1 MKQGRRELNKIQCRN
16 RILKMS
22 RRLFTAKGYED
33 TTIEDIAEAA
43 EVSKAT
49 LYNYFSSKENLLLG
63 IAEAALDEIRQLI
76 DTDLREE
83 PDSLEK
89 LRRVMETL
97 IADSIRYITLSRRIL
112 YSNLS
117 PDSELHVTR
126 LELIEI
132 LNQLVCEAQE
142 QGRLRRDLPA
152 EALTES
158 FLGMY
163 LLTQFGWEE
172 LEHYT
177 EAQCREK
184 VRCMIDRALT
194 GLAEI

>member
-1 MKQGRRELNKIQCRN
+1 
-16 RILKMS
+16 MS
-22 RRLFTAKGYED
+22 RRLFTAKGYEE
-33 TTIEDIAEAA
+33 TTMEDIAEAA

-97 IADSIRYITLSRRIL
+97 VTDSIRYITLSRRIL

-126 LELIEI
+126 LELMEI
-132 LNQLVCEAQE
+132 LKQLVGEAQE
-142 QGRLRRDLPA
+142 RGRLRRDLTS
-152 EALTES
+152 EALVES
-158 FLGMY
+158 FLGLY
-163 LLTQFGWEE
+163 LLTQFGWED
-172 LEHYT
+172 LADYT
-177 EAQCREK
+177 EDQCRDK
-184 VRCMIDRALT
+184 VRKMMDQMLA
-194 GLAEI
+194 GLAER

>member
-1 MKQGRRELNKIQCRN
+1 
-16 RILKMS
+16 MS

-33 TTIEDIAEAA
+33 TTMEDIAEAA

-97 IADSIRYITLSRRIL
+97 VTDSIRYITLSRRIL

-126 LELIEI
+126 L
-132 LNQLVCEAQE
+132 
-142 QGRLRRDLPA
+142 
-152 EALTES
+152 
-158 FLGMY
+158 
-163 LLTQFGWEE
+163 
-172 LEHYT
+172 
-177 EAQCREK
+177 
-184 VRCMIDRALT
+184 
-194 GLAEI
+194 

>member
-1 MKQGRRELNKIQCRN
+1 
-16 RILKMS
+16 MS
-22 RRLFTAKGYED
+22 RRLFTAKGYEE
-33 TTIEDIAEAA
+33 TTMEDIAEAA

-63 IAEAALDEIRQLI
+63 IAEAALDEVRQLI
-76 DTDLREE
+76 SEDLRDE

-97 IADSIRYITLSRRIL
+97 VTDSIRYLTLFRRIL

-126 LELIEI
+126 QELVEI
-132 LNQLVCEAQE
+132 LGQMVREAQD
-142 QGRLRRDLPA
+142 QGRLRRDLSP
-152 EALTES
+152 EALTEG
-158 FLGMY
+158 FLGAY
-163 LLTQFGWEE
+163 LLTQFGWEN

-177 EAQCREK
+177 PEQCHRR
-184 VRCMIDRALT
+184 VQDMIDQL
-194 GLAEI
+194 LAGVAEKREA